1 MARDEV
7 KVEEVSLILVLLLL
21 FGEFMYN
28 IATCLGL
35 LFLMSVD

>member
-7 KVEEVSLILVLLLL
+7 EVEEVSPILVLLLL
-21 FGEFMYN
+21 FREFMYN
-28 IATCLGL
+28 IATCLEL

>member
-7 KVEEVSLILVLLLL
+7 EVEEVSPILVLLLL

-28 IATCLGL
+28 IAT
-35 LFLMSVD
+35 